1 MCYGQSRFTLLESVT
16 SVSSFYVV
24 KILVI
29 QGQLSLLHLGVN
41 AYRDITMAKPPDQ
54 RPGGVQIQCSAKS
67 KIRETLVVIP
77 HNMSSCQGRLPCSPF
92 HEIARDFQSILM
104 SQRVLP
110 LGGRHVTLHV
120 LVLLV
125 HRAASA
131 GGRLRLGEGVIL
143 LMLGAV
149 DALLKDGLGLVDLE
163 LGLEVAQVVG
173 VATAVG
179 SAALVGPLELLINDF
194 LT

>member
-1 MCYGQSRFTLLESVT
+1 M
-16 SVSSFYVV
+16 
-24 KILVI
+24 
-29 QGQLSLLHLGVN
+29 
-41 AYRDITMAKPPDQ
+41 MP
-54 RPGGVQIQCSAKS
+54 
-67 KIRETLVVIP
+67 
-77 HNMSSCQGRLPCSPF
+77 
-92 HEIARDFQSILM
+92 
-104 SQRVLP
+104 QRVLL
-110 LGGRHVTLHV
+110 LGRRHVTLHV

-125 HRAASA
+125 HRAAGA
-131 GGRLRLGEGVIL
+131 GGRLRLGQGVVF

-194 LT
+194 LTWIAPIASAAAILLGLLGVNTSEAVLGKELGNIVLRKNGAFGNASVVLLVVLVGASHFDEVVGAA